1 MSFDHLNDSN
11 KTEREKHQNDF
22 RRQNPCCGS
31 ALFYYPCLQ
40 QDTVITLPTN
50 GIILKHLPP
59 KRNSKLLV
67 EKSMCLGPESS
78 EAWGGGCHLGDE
90 SLLGLL
96 DWKPCALQ
104 FQQLWVTPQQK

>member
-78 EAWGGGCHLGDE
+78 EAWGGGV
-90 SLLGLL
+90 S
-96 DWKPCALQ
+96 PRR
-104 FQQLWVTPQQK
+104 